1 MPQPIKSI
9 KQYEILSLL
18 GKGGMGEV
26 YLARDTMLDRNVA
39 IKFLPEAVH
48 KSVKAQERFLREA
61 KAAAGLDHPFIC
73 KIYEAGDAEGKSYI
87 VMEYVEGRTLK
98 DRIAA
103 DPLTLKESLQICLEI
118 SEALEV
124 AHKKGIVHRD
134 LKPSNLMCTPQGHVK
149 VMDFGLAKHVQ
160 TEEEPPEEKSSMTRA
175 VTETMTQPSIT
186 GEGTVVG
193 TVAYMSP
200 EQARGEKV
208 DSRSDIFSL
217 GIIFAEMALGRHPF
231 RRESTADTLSAVIRD
246 NLPAVNIR
254 PKIVNPMLSRI
265 LHKALA
271 KGPSDRYREIGEFAA
286 DVRAL
291 LARVSPGPWPLLS
304 KVGALAGGI
313 ALLAVAGY
321 LLFRPDPTP
330 GPAPKPVSVLVADFE
345 NRTGDPLFD
354 GVLEQTFILGL
365 EQAPYMNISSRS
377 EARTKAVQLDPDSD
391 GRFDLRLAQL
401 ICRSS
406 GIPVAIEGV
415 IEKTGEIY
423 TFEARAVDPSNG
435 KEMAREPLRR
445 IKKKTDIPQ
454 AVIEAGVRLSSKLG
468 GMTEE
473 AVENITRET
482 FTTSSLEAMKAYVRA
497 QELAKAGNQP
507 EAISEYEKAIAED
520 PGFGR
525 AYAGLAVIFYNRGDR
540 QKGLEYHEKALAL
553 LDRMTDREK
562 YRTRSIWY
570 LMTGN
575 YQKAVEECG
584 ALIEQFPADSAG
596 TANLALAYFLAR
608 DMANAV
614 EFGKRRLELGEYD
627 TSAHYNLAWYYLGAG
642 EFESAE
648 NEALKVIEK
657 NPQYTKSY
665 VILALAGLARGEVE
679 QAAEYYDNLASLGDL
694 GRSLSSAGLA
704 DIAMYEGRWEDAL
717 TILEEGIEQDLQAE
731 RAAWAARKMAVAAL
745 AMWKMGKKTDALAA
759 ADRAVGTHQAVAV
772 LFPAAGVYLQAGS
785 ENRAR
790 ALADTLAH
798 RIESDPRA
806 YAKIIT
812 AEILRQKGRYQEAI
826 PIYREAQQIVDTW
839 NGRFMLGRAYLD
851 AGAYAAAHSEFETC
865 FKRRGE
871 AASLFLDDWPSFH
884 YFPEVHYY
892 LGRAQEGLKIAGAKD
907 SYRTF
912 LKMKE
917 RAGEDALVE
926 DAKTRLQNLT

>member
-1 MPQPIKSI
+1 
-9 KQYEILSLL
+9 
-18 GKGGMGEV
+18 MGEV
-26 YLARDTMLDRNVA
+26 YLACDTMLDRNVA
-39 IKFLPEAVH
+39 IKFLPEVVH

-61 KAAAGLDHPFIC
+61 KAVAGLDHPFIC

-98 DRIAA
+98 DKISA
-103 DPLTLKESLQICLEI
+103 DPPTLKESLKICLEI

-160 TEEEPPEEKSSMTRA
+160 AEDEPLEERPSMTRE
-175 VTETMTQPSIT
+175 VTETMSQPSIT

-200 EQARGEKV
+200 EQAKGKKV
-208 DSRSDIFSL
+208 DPRSDIFSL
-217 GIIFAEMALGRHPF
+217 GIIFAEMALGSHPF
-231 RRESTADTLSAVIRD
+231 KRGSTAETLSAVIRD
-246 NLPAVNIR
+246 NPPAVNIR
-254 PKIVNPMLSRI
+254 PKIINPMLSRI

-271 KGPSDRYREIGEFAA
+271 KDPSARYAEIGEFAA
-286 DVRAL
+286 DVRSL
-291 LARVSPGPWPLLS
+291 LTRISSGPRPLLS
-304 KVGALAGGI
+304 KVSALAGGI
-313 ALLAVAGY
+313 ALLAIIGY
-321 LLFRPDPTP
+321 FLFRPNPTP
-330 GPAPKPVSVLVADFE
+330 GAEPKPVSVLVADFE
-345 NRTGDPLFD
+345 NQTGDPLFD

-377 EARTKAVQLDPDSD
+377 EARAKAVQLNPDSD
-391 GRFDLRLAQL
+391 GRLDLLSAQL

-415 IEKTGEIY
+415 IEKRGEDY
-423 TFEARAVDPSNG
+423 TFAARAVDPSNG

-445 IKKKTDIPQ
+445 IKKKADIPQ
-454 AVIEAGVRLSSKLG
+454 TVIEAGVRLSSKLG

-473 AVENITRET
+473 AVENLTRET
-482 FTTSSLEAMKAYVRA
+482 FTTSSLEAMKAYGKA
-497 QELAKAGNQP
+497 QDLAKAGNQL

-520 PGFGR
+520 PEFGR

-575 YQKAVEECG
+575 YQEAVEECG

-596 TANLALAYFLAR
+596 TANLALAYFMAR
-608 DMANAV
+608 DMASAV

-642 EFESAE
+642 EFGSAE
-648 NEALKVIEK
+648 NESLKVIEK
-657 NPQYTKSY
+657 NPKYTKAH
-665 VILALAGLARGEVE
+665 VILALAELAKGGVE
-679 QAAEYYDNLASLGDL
+679 KAIEYYDRLGSLGDL
-694 GRSLSSAGLA
+694 GRSLRWAGLA
-704 DIAMYEGRWEDAL
+704 DVAMYEGRLEDAVS
-717 TILEEGIEQDLQAE
+717 ILEEGIEQDLQAE
-731 RAAWAARKMAVAAL
+731 RAAWAARKMAVSAL
-745 AMWKMGKKTDALAA
+745 AMWKLGKKADALEA
-759 ADRAVGTHQAVAV
+759 ADRAVRTHQAVAV
-772 LFPAAGVYLQAGS
+772 LFPAAEVYLQAGS
-785 ENRAR
+785 EDRAR
-790 ALADTLAH
+790 ALADILAN

-806 YAKIIT
+806 YAQIIT
-812 AEILRQKGRYQEAI
+812 AEILRKKGRYQEAI
-826 PIYREAQQIVDTW
+826 PIYREAQKIVDTW
-839 NGRFMLGRAYLD
+839 TGRLMLGWAYLD

-871 AASLFLDDWPSFH
+871 VASLFLDDWPSFQ
-884 YFPEVHYY
+884 YFPDVHYY

-907 SYRTF
+907 SYQTF
-912 LKMKE
+912 LKIKE
-917 RAGEDALVE
+917 RAKDDAAVE
-926 DAKTRLQNLT
+926 DAKTRLQNLDGQD